1 MGWLSSIFSSSSST
15 DALDKLDPK
24 VRAFLEKESP
34 VRYAPSQPPA
44 TKPEHEAGKPE
55 TGKPT
60 VPTASLYQ
68 DGRYAHLWKNYRPL
82 AETEAENATDGD
94 RLSAVLE
101 GYKSRKAALASAA
114 LENCSLEQ
122 EEWVNCMKDGS
133 WEDRMQMCRHQV
145 RRFERCYM
153 MQSRFLRIIGY
164 GSVANRPAAMEEAIQ
179 MQADALYQRMLKHEA
194 AVSQAKK
201 DGTPIPTFD
210 LIIPNA
216 PPSSVSTQGPTP
228 ADEQAWQR
236 KLDDLPE
243 DERAIEV
250 AALRADYQAK
260 AEVASSV
267 MQIRQTQREGR
278 DERLAQGKASV
289 LDSLSAFLWRGK

>member
-15 DALDKLDPK
+15 NTLENLDPE

-34 VRYAPSQPPA
+34 VKYAPSQPPA
-44 TKPEHEAGKPE
+44 TKPEPKSKPE
-55 TGKPT
+55 TGKST
-60 VPTASLYQ
+60 VPAASLYQ

-101 GYKSRKAALASAA
+101 GYKSRKAALGTAA
-114 LENCSLEQ
+114 LENCALEQ
-122 EEWVNCMKDGS
+122 EEWVNCMKGGS
-133 WEDRMQMCRHQV
+133 WEDRMQMCRHQ
-145 RRFERCYM
+145 
-153 MQSRFLRIIGY
+153 RFLRIIGY
-164 GSVANRPAAMEEAIQ
+164 GSIANRPAAVEEAIQ

-194 AVSQAKK
+194 AVSQAKQ
-201 DGTPIPTFD
+201 DGTPIPTFE
-210 LIIPNA
+210 LIIPDA
-216 PPSSVSTQGPTP
+216 PAPSVRTQGPTP

-243 DERAIEV
+243 DERAIEA

-260 AEVASSV
+260 AEFASTV
-267 MQIRQTQREGR
+267 MEIRQTQREGR

-289 LDSLSAFLWRGK
+289 LDSLSALLWKGK